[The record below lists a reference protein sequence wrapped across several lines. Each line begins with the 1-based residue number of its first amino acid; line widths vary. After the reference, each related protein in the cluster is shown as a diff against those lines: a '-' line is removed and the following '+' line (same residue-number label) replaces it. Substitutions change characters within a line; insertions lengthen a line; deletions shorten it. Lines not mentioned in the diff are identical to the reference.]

1 MEKLWKRKK
10 RATKHREKIG
20 LDNTIRKR
28 GEKRFKKRDKWREEK
43 KGAEGQNKWL
53 KP

>member
-1 MEKLWKRKK
+1 MEKKEKGNK
-10 RATKHREKIG
+10 TQGKIG

-43 KGAEGQNKWL
+43 KGAEVQGQNKWL